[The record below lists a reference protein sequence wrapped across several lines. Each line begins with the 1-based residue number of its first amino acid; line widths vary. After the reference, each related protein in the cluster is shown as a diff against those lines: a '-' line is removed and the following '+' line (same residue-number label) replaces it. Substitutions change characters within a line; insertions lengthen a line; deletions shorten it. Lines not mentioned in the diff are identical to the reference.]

1 MMRQKW
7 ILVLS
12 VCLLL
17 ALGFQQVVM
26 AQGLTPTKTIP
37 IVSKGFGGKLSPDGK
52 TLVTFENSVLL
63 NLDVVDPALIPMKVI
78 DITTG
83 EQRGQLDGYTDFVSD
98 AAFTRDGRKLVS
110 IHQNGDLYVWNM
122 ATLKVSKSFI
132 TPFMGAIQV
141 KMFPDN
147 KRLLVVAAGVPTRI
161 TVMDIDTGAITR
173 TLGKHYDSFTE
184 FKNTYT
190 QMPGMGDVTLAGFT
204 LSPDGKFV
212 ATATANDQVQLWT
225 VADNQ
230 VQEIRQKSEKPALFN
245 IRQMEFTPDGKS
257 LVYFDFSDKQTHIWD
272 IAGQSD
278 KVIAIGS
285 DAFALSPDGKT
296 IAWLTRVSDAPDML
310 SIAPV
315 DAPDKMTVLYTFP
328 NDLQVAPRISWITFT
343 PKGKQLVVGGFFSSD
358 ETQNQIMVF
367 DVPAK

>member
-1 MMRQKW
+1 MRQKW
-7 ILVLS
+7 VFVLS
-12 VCLLL
+12 MCLLL
-17 ALGFQQVVM
+17 ALGLQQAVM
-26 AQGLTPTKTIP
+26 AQGITPTKTIP
-37 IVSKGFGGKLSPDGK
+37 IISKGFGAKLSPDGK
-52 TLVTFENSVLL
+52 TLITYENVVLL
-63 NLDVVDPALIPMKVI
+63 NLDAVEPTLLPMKVI
-78 DITTG
+78 DISTG
-83 EQRGQLDGYTDFVSD
+83 EQRGQLDGYTDYVSD
-98 AAFTRDGRKLVS
+98 AAFTRDGRKLVTV
-110 IHQNGDLYVWNM
+110 HQNGDLYVWNM
-122 ATLKVSKSFI
+122 ATLKVSKSFM

-161 TVMDIDTGAITR
+161 TVMDIDTGAITK
-173 TLGKHYDSFTE
+173 TLGKHFDSFTE
-184 FKNTYT
+184 FRNTYV

-204 LSPDGKFV
+204 LSPDGKLV
-212 ATATANDQVQLWT
+212 ATATASDEVQIWA

-230 VQEIRQKSEKPALFN
+230 VQGIRQKSDKPALFN

-257 LVYFDFSDKQTHIWD
+257 LVYFDFSDRQTHIWD

-278 KVIAIGS
+278 KTVALGS
-285 DAFALSPDGKT
+285 DIFALSPDGKT

-328 NDLQVAPRISWITFT
+328 SELDVAPRISWIWFT
-343 PKGKQLVVGGFFSSD
+343 SKGKQLVVGGFHSGD